1 MNFCLSLRCQKILS
15 TPMLNRDAVYNI
27 IARSAKDMDNGYYQ
41 THKGPWSYP
50 PIYSLE
56 EILAWTKEKYG
67 ITLKEEDNE
76 KTIEI
81 QYGFYYFFQIM
92 HTEYF
97 NESLL
102 ALYKSCPFFYLK
114 KYCCIIK
121 LISYNPT
128 FFKPIEG
135 KPSFNIDNFIKEL
148 KRLDESKNLSLDT
161 TSQWMLNLYEKLSS
175 GYLDGFIP
183 AMFTAKE
190 LVLDYKKKQVL
201 QSNTFGLTRKDW
213 MNLQGKEMQLI
224 IPTTIMKSRK
234 EISEEFP
241 LNEFE
246 IIDTNQGPMNLKL
259 EDIKAV
265 PE

>member
-1 MNFCLSLRCQKILS
+1 MDKIC
-15 TPMLNRDAVYNI
+15 
-27 IARSAKDMDNGYYQ
+27 
-41 THKGPWSYP
+41 
-50 PIYSLE
+50 
-56 EILAWTKEKYG
+56 KEQV
-67 ITLKEEDNE
+67 IT
-76 KTIEI
+76 
-81 QYGFYYFFQIM
+81 

-135 KPSFNIDNFIKEL
+135 KTPFNMDSFMKEL
-148 KRLDESKNLSLDT
+148 KELDESNKLTLDT